1 MYMAMDR
8 MGYTIITA
16 ITGTTII
23 IDLGGD
29 IIDIDLGIL
38 GRTTTSLIIMDGH
51 TTALIM
57 HIIPIP
63 IMATTLITV
72 IMDRVTTTQIQT
84 SMWQVAGGEAL
95 LLGELPIRELIP
107 QTH

>member
-1 MYMAMDR
+1 MAMDR
-8 MGYTIITA
+8 MGYTMITT

-63 IMATTLITV
+63 IMATTLITI
-72 IMDRVTTTQIQT
+72 IMDRVTTQIQT

-95 LLGELPIRELIP
+95 QRGELPIREVIP

>member
-8 MGYTIITA
+8 MGFIMTTI

-38 GRTTTSLIIMDGH
+38 GLITMNPIIMDGH

-63 IMATTLITV
+63 IMATTLITI
-72 IMDRVTTTQIQT
+72 IMDRVTTQIQT

-95 LLGELPIRELIP
+95 QRGELPIREVIP

>member
-1 MYMAMDR
+1 MAMDR
-8 MGYTIITA
+8 MVFTIITT

-38 GRTTTSLIIMDGH
+38 GRINTSLITMDGH
-51 TTALIM
+51 ITGFII
-57 HIIPIP
+57 HIILIP
-63 IMATTLITV
+63 IMATTLITI
-72 IMDRVTTTQIQT
+72 IMDRVTTQIQT

-95 LLGELPIRELIP
+95 QRGELPIREVIP

>member
-8 MGYTIITA
+8 MGYTMITT

-63 IMATTLITV
+63 IMATTLITI
-72 IMDRVTTTQIQT
+72 IMDRVTTQIQT

-95 LLGELPIRELIP
+95 QRGELPIREVIP

>member
-23 IDLGGD
+23 IGLGGD

-63 IMATTLITV
+63 IMATTLITI
-72 IMDRVTTTQIQT
+72 IMDRVTTQI
-84 SMWQVAGGEAL
+84 
-95 LLGELPIRELIP
+95 
-107 QTH
+107 

>member
-1 MYMAMDR
+1 MDR
-8 MGYTIITA
+8 MGYTMITT

-29 IIDIDLGIL
+29 IIDIALGIL
-38 GRTTTSLIIMDGH
+38 GRIIMSLIITDGH
-51 TTALIM
+51 ITALIT
-57 HIIPIP
+57 HTIHIPITVTTP
-63 IMATTLITV
+63 ITIIT
-72 IMDRVTTTQIQT
+72 DRLTTQIQT

-95 LLGELPIRELIP
+95 QRGELPIREVIP

>member
-8 MGYTIITA
+8 MGYTMITT

-38 GRTTTSLIIMDGH
+38 GHITTSLIIMDGH

-63 IMATTLITV
+63 IMATTLITI
-72 IMDRVTTTQIQT
+72 IMDRVTTQIQK
-84 SMWQVAGGEAL
+84 SMWQAAGGEVL
-95 LLGELPIRELIP
+95 QQGELPI
-107 QTH
+107 

>member
-1 MYMAMDR
+1 MDR
-8 MGYTIITA
+8 MGFIMTTI

-38 GRTTTSLIIMDGH
+38 GLITMNPIIMDGH

-57 HIIPIP
+57 RIIPIH
-63 IMATTLITV
+63 IMATTLIT
-72 IMDRVTTTQIQT
+72 IITDRVTTQIQN
-84 SMWQVAGGEAL
+84 SMWQVADGEAL
-95 LLGELPIRELIP
+95 QQGELP
-107 QTH
+107 T

>member
-1 MYMAMDR
+1 MFMAMVR
-8 MGYTIITA
+8 MGFIMTTI

-29 IIDIDLGIL
+29 IIDIALGIL
-38 GRTTTSLIIMDGH
+38 GRITTSLIIMDGH

-57 HIIPIP
+57 HIILIP
-63 IMATTLITV
+63 IMATTLITI
-72 IMDRVTTTQIQT
+72 IMDRVTTQIQT

-95 LLGELPIRELIP
+95 QQGELPIREVIP
-107 QTH
+107 QTP